1 MRGAV
6 IPTSAHQGI
15 PTTFAL
21 RRGITVPRLNRNVLY
36 ALLVFSLYKNET
48 LRFDTV
54 EFP

>member
-21 RRGITVPRLNRNVLY
+21 RRGIQFHASWFITVLMATEP
-36 ALLVFSLYKNET
+36 YKSST
-48 LRFDTV
+48 IFV
-54 EFP
+54 

>member
-21 RRGITVPRLNRNVLY
+21 RRGITVPRYLCVSFKPHGNCGGTTTRW
-36 ALLVFSLYKNET
+36 K
-48 LRFDTV
+48 
-54 EFP
+54 